1 MGLARPPASPVFLTG
16 MMGAGKS
23 TLARLLA
30 ARWRA
35 TAVDLDLRIE
45 RLFGASIAALFAGGE
60 PRFRRLEAAALRS
73 LLAEPGAR
81 AIVVATGGG
90 AACEPSNRASMAAA
104 GVVVYLEVSVDELL
118 RRLLAERDGA
128 RRPLLHGDPA
138 VQRSRFEALLGQ
150 RAADYAC
157 ADVVVDGS
165 GAPQDVL
172 RRLLHAW
179 GGPEDP

>member
-1 MGLARPPASPVFLTG
+1 

-35 TAVDLDLRIE
+35 TAVDLDRRIE
-45 RLFGASIAALFAGGE
+45 RLFGASIAALFAAGE
-60 PRFRRLEAAALRS
+60 PHFRRLEAAALRS

-81 AIVVATGGG
+81 SIVVATGGG
-90 AACEPSNRASMAAA
+90 AACEPSSLAAMAAA
-104 GVVVYLEVSVDELL
+104 GLVVYLEVSVDELL
-118 RRLLAERDGA
+118 RRLQAEHDGA
-128 RRPLLHGDPA
+128 QRPLLVGDPSGL
-138 VQRSRFEALLGQ
+138 RRRIEALLER
-150 RAADYAC
+150 RAAGYAC
-157 ADVVVDGS
+157 ADVVVDGG

-179 GGPEDP
+179 GGVEDP